1 MCKYLQIV
9 FFIIKLYC
17 KWVIV
22 EESGDS
28 MLIGEYHH
36 NIDEKGRLIIPSKF
50 REEIGN
56 SFIVTKGLDGCLFI
70 YSQVEWNKIVN
81 KLKTLPFTKKDA
93 RIFTRF
99 FLASATLCE
108 FDKQGRINLVN
119 SLTLYAGIKKE
130 CVIIGVN
137 DRLEIWSLDRYNSL
151 MEENLEQLDSISE
164 NLFNGDF
171 LDEA

>member
-1 MCKYLQIV
+1 
-9 FFIIKLYC
+9 
-17 KWVIV
+17 
-22 EESGDS
+22 

-50 REEIGN
+50 REDIGN
-56 SFIVTKGLDGCLFI
+56 SFVVTRGLDGCLFV
-70 YSQVEWNKIVN
+70 YSLVEWEKIVA
-81 KLKTLPFTKKDA
+81 KLKKLPFTKKDA

-99 FLASATLCE
+99 FLASATVCE

-119 SLTLYAGIKKE
+119 SLIKYADLKKE

-137 DRLEIWSLDRYNSL
+137 DRLEIWSLDKYNNL
-151 MEENLEQLDSISE
+151 MEENLEQLDDISE
-164 NLFNGDF
+164 HLFDGD